1 MHSQCNT
8 GRESRHGGRRRGFG
22 KFMFAMGGPGGWGD
36 FGRDFGRGFG
46 SDFGS
51 GSGSD
56 GPRGGPGGPRGR
68 RRMFGGGE
76 LRLLLLKLIA
86 DEPRHGYQLIKA
98 IEDLTG
104 GEYAPSP
111 GIVYPTLSM
120 LEDQGFVSETHSP
133 DSKRTF
139 DATDEGRAYLAD
151 NQEEAER
158 LIERL
163 TAMGAS
169 KTEQRPEIGRAI
181 GNMMHALKNRVSRDG
196 WNEDLLKEVVDILD
210 DAAKKIERAKSGEEA
225 S

>member
-1 MHSQCNT
+1 MHSHCHT
-8 GRESRHGGRRRGFG
+8 GREGRNGERRRAFG
-22 KFMFAMGGPGGWGD
+22 KIMFAMGGPGGWGD
-36 FGRDFGRGFG
+36 FGRGFG

-51 GSGSD
+51 DS
-56 GPRGGPGGPRGR
+56 PRGGPGGPRGR

-98 IEDLTG
+98 IEELTG
-104 GEYAPSP
+104 GDYAPSP

-139 DATDEGRAYLAD
+139 DATDEGRAYLAE
-151 NQEEAER
+151 NQAEADK
-158 LIERL
+158 LLERL
-163 TAMGAS
+163 TAMDKG

-196 WNEDLLKEVVDILD
+196 WNEALLKDVVDILD
-210 DAAKKIERAKSGEEA
+210 DAAKKIERLD
-225 S
+225 

>member
-1 MHSQCNT
+1 MHSHCHT
-8 GRESRHGGRRRGFG
+8 DHEGRHGGRGRRFG
-22 KFMFAMGGPGGWGD
+22 KIMFAMGGPGGWGD

-51 GSGSD
+51 E
-56 GPRGGPGGPRGR
+56 GPRGGPGGPRSR

-98 IEDLTG
+98 IEELTG
-104 GEYAPSP
+104 GDYAPSP

-120 LEDQGFVSETHSP
+120 LEDEGFVSETHSP

-139 DATDEGRAYLAD
+139 DATDEGRAYLAE
-151 NQEEAER
+151 NQEEADR

-163 TAMGAS
+163 AAMNQA

-196 WNEDLLKEVVDILD
+196 WNDDLLKDVVDILD
-210 DAAKKIERAKSGEEA
+210 DAAKKIERLD
-225 S
+225 

>member
-1 MHSQCNT
+1 MHSHCHT
-8 GRESRHGGRRRGFG
+8 GREGRHGGRRRGFG
-22 KFMFAMGGPGGWGD
+22 KILFAMGGSGGWGD

-51 GSGSD
+51 DFGSG

-104 GEYAPSP
+104 GDYAPSP

-120 LEDQGFVSETHSP
+120 LEDQGFVRETHSP

-139 DATDEGRAYLAD
+139 DATDEGRAYLAE
-151 NQEEAER
+151 NQDEADKLFER
-158 LIERL
+158 LS
-163 TAMGAS
+163 AMDKG

-196 WNEDLLKEVVDILD
+196 WNEALLKEVVDILD
-210 DAAKKIERAKSGEEA
+210 DAAKKIERLD
-225 S
+225 

>member
-1 MHSQCNT
+1 MHFQCHT
-8 GRESRHGGRRRGFG
+8 GREGRDGGRRRGFG
-22 KFMFAMGGPGGWGD
+22 KIMFAMGGPGGWGD
-36 FGRDFGRGFG
+36 FSRDFGRGFG
-46 SDFGS
+46 ADF
-51 GSGSD
+51 GSD

-98 IEDLTG
+98 IEELTG
-104 GEYAPSP
+104 GDYAPSP

-120 LEDQGFVSETHSP
+120 LEDEGFVSETHSP

-139 DATDEGRAYLAD
+139 DATDEGRAYLAE
-151 NQEEAER
+151 NQEEADN
-158 LIERL
+158 LLERL
-163 TAMGAS
+163 TAMNKG

-196 WNEDLLKEVVDILD
+196 WNEALLKDVVDILD
-210 DAAKKIERAKSGEEA
+210 DAAKKIERLD
-225 S
+225 

>member
-1 MHSQCNT
+1 MRFNHECGER
-8 GRESRHGGRRRGFG
+8 GRWAGRSGRGFS
-22 KFMFAMGGPGGWGD
+22 FGPGGFHFD
-36 FGRDFGRGFG
+36 FGD
-46 SDFGS
+46 GS
-51 GSGSD
+51 GGW
-56 GPRGGPGGPRGR
+56 GGPRGR
-68 RRMFGGGE
+68 RDRKRMFEGGE
-76 LRLLLLKLIA
+76 LRLVLLKLIA

-104 GEYAPSP
+104 GDYAPSP

-139 DATDEGRAYLAD
+139 DATDEGRAYLAE
-151 NQEEAER
+151 NQEEADR

-163 TAMGAS
+163 TAMNQA

-196 WNEDLLKEVVDILD
+196 WNDDLLKDVVDILD
-210 DAAKKIERAKSGEEA
+210 DAAKKIERLD
-225 S
+225 

>member
-8 GRESRHGGRRRGFG
+8 GREGRHGGRVRRFG
-22 KFMFAMGGPGGWGD
+22 KILFAMGGPGGWSD

-51 GSGSD
+51 D
-56 GPRGGPGGPRGR
+56 GPRSGPGGPRGR

-98 IEDLTG
+98 IEELTG
-104 GEYAPSP
+104 GDYAPSP

-120 LEDQGFVSETHSP
+120 LEDEGFVSETHSP

-151 NQEEAER
+151 NQEEADRLVER
-158 LIERL
+158 LA
-163 TAMGAS
+163 AMNQA

-196 WNEDLLKEVVDILD
+196 WNEALLKDVVDILD
-210 DAAKKIERAKSGEEA
+210 DAAKKIERLD
-225 S
+225 

>member
-1 MHSQCNT
+1 MHRNEYGCGPQ
-8 GRESRHGGRRRGFG
+8 GHEKHGRRGGGGFRR
-22 KFMFAMGGPGGWGD
+22 MAAMVMA
-36 FGRDFGRGFG
+36 GRD
-46 SDFGS
+46 DF
-51 GSGSD
+51 GSD
-56 GPRGGPGGPRGR
+56 GPFGRHGPFGPGGPFGKDGPYGGPGGPRGR

-104 GEYAPSP
+104 GDYAPSP

-151 NQEEAER
+151 NQEEADRLLER
-158 LIERL
+158 LA
-163 TAMGAS
+163 AMGAG

-181 GNMMHALKNRVSRDG
+181 GNMMHALKNRVARDG

-210 DAAKKIERAKSGEEA
+210 DAAKKIERVG
-225 S
+225 